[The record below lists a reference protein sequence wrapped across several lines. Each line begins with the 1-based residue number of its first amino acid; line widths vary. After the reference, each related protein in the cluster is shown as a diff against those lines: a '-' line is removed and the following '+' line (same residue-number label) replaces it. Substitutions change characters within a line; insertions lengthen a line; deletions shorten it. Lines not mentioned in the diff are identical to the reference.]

1 MFGPNVD
8 SAIETYRKLKDDPIA
23 QGLLVLMGSTDRII
37 HDFNVKNGFAY
48 AYDEKGDE
56 IINVPVTEQIYSR
69 PAFDEK
75 YGTSRNNTP

>member
-1 MFGPNVD
+1 MSTFID
-8 SAIETYRKLKDDPIA
+8 QKIEQYIEDHTSNELEI
-23 QGLLVLMGSTDRII
+23 L
-37 HDFNVKNGFAY
+37 KNGFAY